1 MWFFGRHASGHW
13 YSFVKGIELLRE
25 ITDPTKLPIPWFLL
39 DKNQGNLLR
48 DIDNKTVK
56 ARPCTITRRVIARC
70 VVYFY

>member
-39 DKNQGNLLR
+39 DENQGNLLR
-48 DIDNKTVK
+48 GFDNKT
-56 ARPCTITRRVIARC
+56 ARRLFLIFGLPLLG
-70 VVYFY
+70 F

>member
-39 DKNQGNLLR
+39 DGNQGNLLR
-48 DIDNKTVK
+48 GIDNFLGVALK
-56 ARPCTITRRVIARC
+56 AVRHP
-70 VVYFY
+70 F